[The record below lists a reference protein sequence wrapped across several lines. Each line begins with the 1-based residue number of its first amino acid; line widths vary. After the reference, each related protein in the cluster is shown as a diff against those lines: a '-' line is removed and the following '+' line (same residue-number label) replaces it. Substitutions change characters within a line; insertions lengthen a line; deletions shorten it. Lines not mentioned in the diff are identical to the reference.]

1 MHTQDE
7 NIFFEPEY
15 SIPQDVVYVANT
27 NTDMEISSLQSVRF
41 FGLWDQPRRVLVWED
56 ITAKCYSW
64 RKLRDEIM
72 LSAEELRRIQP
83 SAEEWVNRGALQMR
97 DLPDMTCFPV
107 NPFLHLHADLAEVWS
122 MGWTAE
128 TLKSLGVTYDQL
140 RSKGMNVEVMKHF
153 GFTMSQW
160 LNMGMR
166 DSHVSNMTDEECH
179 YVLSLPRDEVLDIIS
194 NYQL

>member
-1 MHTQDE
+1 MHTQDG

-15 SIPQDVVYVANT
+15 SIPQDVVYVANV
-27 NTDMEISSLQSVRF
+27 NTTMEISSLQSVRF

-72 LSAEELRRIQP
+72 LTAEELRRIQP